1 MTGRISLL
9 AFVAASGAVHVLP
22 AMPATGL
29 RTAVLI
35 GAVLISL
42 FAWRFLLA
50 PLPTRL
56 LLPLWAGLLGFAIT
70 VARVEH
76 RLSDALAP
84 DNENKVTRVELRI
97 AGLPRLSPD
106 GRQFEADVISSM
118 PEGVPSRIL
127 VSWQAPGWAG
137 PYGRADRAPA
147 EFPDL
152 VPGQVWR
159 MALTLKTPVGRR
171 NPHAFDYE
179 SYLFAQGIRAT
190 GSVRGQPRHLDTQ
203 AWASLEIIANR
214 ARHHVRAAMQPY
226 LEGKRYGAVLL
237 ALSIGD
243 QASVEPDDWQ
253 VFNRT
258 GITHLV
264 SISGSHITM
273 IAAMGGMLVFWMW
286 RRMRWRGRYLA
297 ERMPAQV
304 AASLGALLIAW
315 LYCLLAGW
323 GVPARRTF
331 FMLAVLA
338 MAYVL
343 RMPLSASRLLI
354 VVAFV
359 VVLLDP
365 WSLLASGFW
374 LSFGAVGVLLASSGW
389 WGQPVGVE
397 QPTRVKSLKRFL
409 MQAAHLQLAITVA
422 LMPVLA
428 LIFHEVSLASPL
440 ANAYAIPLI
449 SLVVT
454 PLSLLLAATALIPVL
469 SPVALCLA
477 WVGHATLDAMMA
489 PTAWLAGW
497 RAASFTVA
505 AAPLALTLVAL
516 AGIVLAAMPYG
527 LPGRRM
533 AWLLIVPALAWRSPK
548 PPEGGW
554 TLHALDVGQGGAIV
568 IQTARHALL
577 FDAGL
582 RSSAVSDAGERIVR
596 PFLRAHGIGRLD
608 VLVVSHADIDHAG
621 GVRSVLEG
629 VPVEQSFSSF
639 DLQAYL
645 RRESRLLGRPGDMPP
660 LPLAVSPCRYGLAW
674 QIDGVSFE
682 FLWPFASWE
691 DAPAETSS
699 KERNDQSC
707 VLRMRGQYHSAL
719 LPADIGAGPEA
730 ELVARELGP
739 IDVVLAAHHGS
750 RTSSSASFVE
760 HVGAAHAI
768 AQMGPW
774 NRYGH
779 PHPAVEARWEQ
790 NGARFWRSDRHG
802 AVRVVSRAGG
812 LEVHGL
818 RQMAR
823 RYWQAY

>member
-9 AFVAASGAVHVLP
+9 AFVAAGGAVHALP
-22 AMPATGL
+22 AMPAIEFW
-29 RTAVLI
+29 AVLFP
-35 GAVLISL
+35 GAVLASILIRL
-42 FAWRFLLA
+42 FLPA
-50 PLPTRL
+50 PWPTRIS
-56 LLPLWAGLLGFAIT
+56 LPLWAGLLGLAIT
-70 VARVEH
+70 AARVEH
-76 RLSDALAP
+76 RLNDALAA
-84 DNENKVTRVELRI
+84 DNENKVARVELRI

-118 PEGVPSRIL
+118 PEGVPGRIL

-147 EFPDL
+147 DFPDL
-152 VPGQVWR
+152 IPGQVWR

-179 SYLFAQGIRAT
+179 SHLFAQGIRAT
-190 GSVRGQPRHLDTQ
+190 GSVRGQPRYLDTQ

-214 ARHHVRAAMQPY
+214 ARHHVRAAMQPH

-243 QASVEPDDWQ
+243 QASVEPGDWQ

-264 SISGSHITM
+264 SISGSHVTM
-273 IAAMGGMLVFWMW
+273 IAAMGGVLVFWIW

-304 AASLGALLIAW
+304 AAALGALCVAW

-338 MAYVL
+338 AAYVL

-354 VVAFV
+354 MVAFV

-365 WSLLASGFW
+365 WALLAGGFW
-374 LSFGAVGVLLASSGW
+374 LSFGAVGVLLASPGW
-389 WGQPVGVE
+389 WGQPVGEGQLDRLESV
-397 QPTRVKSLKRFL
+397 KRFL
-409 MQAAHLQLAITVA
+409 MRAAHLQLAITMA
-422 LMPVLA
+422 LMPALA

-440 ANAYAIPLI
+440 ANAYAIPVI

-454 PLSLLLAATALIPVL
+454 PLSLLLAAAALIPAPA
-469 SPVALCLA
+469 PVAPALA
-477 WVGHATLDAMMA
+477 WAGHAALDAMMA
-489 PTAWLAGW
+489 PTVWLAGW
-497 RAASFTVA
+497 QAASFTVA
-505 AAPLALTLVAL
+505 AAPWALTLLAL
-516 AGIVLAAMPYG
+516 AGIAWAAMPHG
-527 LPGRRM
+527 LPGRRL
-533 AWLLIVPALAWRSPK
+533 AWLLIVPALAWRPPK

-582 RSSAVSDAGERIVR
+582 RNSAASDAGERIVR

-608 VLVVSHADIDHAG
+608 AFIVSHADIDHAG
-621 GVRSVLEG
+621 GVRSVLDG
-629 VPVEQSFSSF
+629 VPVQQSFSSF
-639 DLQAYL
+639 DLDAYL
-645 RRESRLLGRPGDMPP
+645 RRESRLLGRPGDLPP
-660 LPLAVSPCRYGLAW
+660 LPLAVSPCRYGFAW
-674 QIDGVSFE
+674 RIDGVSFE
-682 FLWPFASWE
+682 FLWPLASRE
-691 DAPAETSS
+691 DAPAETGS

-707 VLRMRGQYHSAL
+707 VLRVRGRYHSAL

-739 IDVVLAAHHGS
+739 VDVVLAAHHGS
-750 RTSSSASFVE
+750 RTSSSASFVD

-768 AQMGPW
+768 AQAGPW

-779 PHPAVEARWEQ
+779 PHPAVQERWERS
-790 NGARFWRSDRHG
+790 GARFWRTDRHG
-802 AVRVVSRAGG
+802 AVTVASRADG
-812 LEVHGL
+812 LDVRAA
-818 RQMAR
+818 RQVSR